1 MPESEESFL
10 RWIKRELESLDDLPA
25 ADQSMVVNLATS
37 GVFAPSAGGWLERTC
52 RDGLPAVLER
62 MRATNEFGLRALK
75 QAVRQ
80 RYRIPDDREVF
91 LTAGASGTFYFH
103 YITTIGPGARGGFLS
118 MDDSGHV
125 KNYPPQYLAAQVI
138 SKEWVQPVDT
148 IHKLFKVASEVKDK
162 DGNILVT
169 AYPLERP
176 DGQWSVMLVNK
187 DRDTERTVKI
197 KFSDPDAKQDR
208 FFSGKTQEPEESKR

>member
-25 ADQSMVVNLATS
+25 ADPSMVVHPATS

-91 LTAGASGTFYFH
+91 LTAGSSGGCRLVCGSLLAGKPNVEVLIESPTYQPLVRLPLRF
-103 YITTIGPGARGGFLS
+103 GATL
-118 MDDSGHV
+118 V
-125 KNYPPQYLAAQVI
+125 
-138 SKEWVQPVDT
+138 PV
-148 IHKLFKVASEVKDK
+148 HL
-162 DGNILVT
+162 
-169 AYPLERP
+169 
-176 DGQWSVMLVNK
+176 
-187 DRDTERTVKI
+187 
-197 KFSDPDAKQDR
+197 
-208 FFSGKTQEPEESKR
+208 